1 MEFENKMNL
10 KGKNLVG
17 NELIESGYHDGIV
30 MVRAIE
36 QNKEKIIR
44 DPNIELEKFYYGSE
58 YVPKLI
64 KYIYKKYC
72 ATQINYEKLYFIV
85 SDALKLCFK
94 DADYLT
100 VINTLKQRENLSEY
114 QNEALRIIE
123 INHKDLKTFNY
134 DESLINDILFRL
146 KEFFGIKCQKW

>member
-1 MEFENKMNL
+1 MRFENKMNL
-10 KGKNLVG
+10 KGKNLTG
-17 NELIESGYHDGIV
+17 NDLIKSKSHDAII

-58 YVPKLI
+58 YVPKLL
-64 KYIYKKYC
+64 KYIYKEYC
-72 ATQINYEKLYFIV
+72 ATQINYEKLYLIV
-85 SDALKLCFK
+85 SNALDLCFE
-94 DADYLT
+94 DADYLI

-114 QNEALRIIE
+114 QKWTLKIIKM
-123 INHKDLKTFNY
+123 NHKDLKTFNY

-146 KEFFGIKCQKW
+146 EESFGIKCQKW